1 VACNKAGKA
10 AQDQSRGCQGSHLE
24 DSSNTD

>member
-24 DSSNTD
+24 DSNTD